1 MNSDVLMWMVG
12 LAVTVIGSVLG
23 IYVRMETKMKELD
36 IRVKGLER
44 TDNAMNEKL
53 DKLMEMINDIRVS
66 IASRH
71 N

>member
-1 MNSDVLMWMVG
+1 MNTDVIMWMIG
-12 LAVTVIGSVLG
+12 LGLTVIGSILG

-66 IASRH
+66 IARH

>member
-1 MNSDVLMWMVG
+1 MSMEVVMWLVG
-12 LAVTVIGSVLG
+12 LSITVIGSILG

-53 DKLMEMINDIRVS
+53 DRMLEMINDIRVS
-66 IASRH
+66 IARH

>member
-1 MNSDVLMWMVG
+1 MWAIGMLGG
-12 LAVTVIGSVLG
+12 LIG

-36 IRVKGLER
+36 VRVKGLEK

-53 DKLMEMINDIRVS
+53 DRLLEMINDIRVK
-66 IASRH
+66 IARSD

>member
-1 MNSDVLMWMVG
+1 MNSNVLMWMVG

>member
-1 MNSDVLMWMVG
+1 MSMEVVMWLVG
-12 LAVTVIGSVLG
+12 LSVTVIGSILG

-53 DKLMEMINDIRVS
+53 DRMLEMINDIRVS
-66 IASRH
+66 IARH

>member
-1 MNSDVLMWMVG
+1 MSTEVMMWMAG
-12 LAVTVIGSVLG
+12 LGLTVIGSILG

-36 IRVKGLER
+36 IRVKSLER

-53 DKLMEMINDIRVS
+53 DRMLDMINDIRVS

>member
-1 MNSDVLMWMVG
+1 MSMEVVMWLVG
-12 LAVTVIGSVLG
+12 LSVTVIGSILG

-53 DKLMEMINDIRVS
+53 DRMLEMINDIRVS

>member
-1 MNSDVLMWMVG
+1 MSMEVVMWLVG
-12 LAVTVIGSVLG
+12 LSITVIGSILG

-53 DKLMEMINDIRVS
+53 DRMLDMINDIRVS

>member
-1 MNSDVLMWMVG
+1 MSNDTIMWAVG
-12 LAVTVIGSVLG
+12 MLGGLIG

-36 IRVKGLER
+36 VRVKGLEK

-53 DKLMEMINDIRVS
+53 DRLLEMINDIRVK
-66 IASRH
+66 IARSD

>member
-1 MNSDVLMWMVG
+1 MNADIIMWMVG
-12 LAVTVIGSVLG
+12 LGITVIGSILG

-53 DKLMEMINDIRVS
+53 DRMLEMINDIRVS
-66 IASRH
+66 IARH

>member
-1 MNSDVLMWMVG
+1 MNADIIMWMVG
-12 LAVTVIGSVLG
+12 LGIAVIGSILG

-53 DKLMEMINDIRVS
+53 DRMLDMINDIRVS

>member
-12 LAVTVIGSVLG
+12 IAVTVIGSILG

>member
-1 MNSDVLMWMVG
+1 MWMVG
-12 LAVTVIGSVLG
+12 LGITVIGSILG

-53 DKLMEMINDIRVS
+53 DKMMEMINDIRVS
-66 IASRH
+66 IARH

>member
-12 LAVTVIGSVLG
+12 LGITVIGSILG

>member
-1 MNSDVLMWMVG
+1 
-12 LAVTVIGSVLG
+12 
-23 IYVRMETKMKELD
+23 METKMKELD

-53 DKLMEMINDIRVS
+53 DRMLDMINDIRVS

>member
-1 MNSDVLMWMVG
+1 MSQQIVMWMVG
-12 LAVTVIGSVLG
+12 LGVTVIGSILG

-71 N
+71 Q

>member
-1 MNSDVLMWMVG
+1 MNNQTIMWAIGMLGG
-12 LAVTVIGSVLG
+12 LIG

-36 IRVKGLER
+36 VRVKGLEK

-53 DKLMEMINDIRVS
+53 DRLLEMINDIRVK
-66 IASRH
+66 IARSD

>member
-1 MNSDVLMWMVG
+1 
-12 LAVTVIGSVLG
+12 
-23 IYVRMETKMKELD
+23 METKMKELD

-53 DKLMEMINDIRVS
+53 DKMMEMINDIRVS
-66 IASRH
+66 IARH

>member
-1 MNSDVLMWMVG
+1 MWLVG
-12 LAVTVIGSVLG
+12 LSITVIGSILG

-53 DKLMEMINDIRVS
+53 DRMLEMINDIRVS
-66 IASRH
+66 IARH

>member
-1 MNSDVLMWMVG
+1 MSMEVVMWLVG
-12 LAVTVIGSVLG
+12 LSVTVIGSILG

-66 IASRH
+66 IARH

>member
-1 MNSDVLMWMVG
+1 MNADIIMWMVG
-12 LAVTVIGSVLG
+12 LGITVVGSILG

-53 DKLMEMINDIRVS
+53 DRMLDMINDIRVS

>member
-1 MNSDVLMWMVG
+1 MNNETIMWAIGMLGG
-12 LAVTVIGSVLG
+12 LIG

-36 IRVKGLER
+36 VRVKGLEK

-53 DKLMEMINDIRVS
+53 DRLLEMINDIRVK
-66 IASRH
+66 IARSD

>member
-1 MNSDVLMWMVG
+1 MSMEVVMWLVG
-12 LAVTVIGSVLG
+12 LSITVIGSILG

-53 DKLMEMINDIRVS
+53 DRMLEMINDIRVS

>member
-1 MNSDVLMWMVG
+1 MNADIVMWMVG
-12 LAVTVIGSVLG
+12 LGITVIGSILG

-66 IASRH
+66 IARH